1 MGRIGVARELDG
13 LVLLELESLLESL
26 ADLLECLLAL
36 FLCPTLAALARNG
49 TANRACPQTNTV
61 ESSPN
66 IDNNTHDLVVVLV
79 LKVLADGSKHDVEPE
94 RDDVDGLLVLE
105 LEGPLASV
113 LVLRVFPFGSYALLE
128 EMVVGLECEVGCGSD
143 VVLCAMSAL
152 PVAATGIRLT

>member
-1 MGRIGVARELDG
+1 MSSIGVTRELDS
-13 LVLLELESLLESL
+13 LIVLELESLLESL

-61 ESSPN
+61 EPSPN

-94 RDDVDGLLVLE
+94 RVDVDGLLVLE
-105 LEGPLASV
+105 LECPLAAV
-113 LVLRVFPFGSYALLE
+113 LVLGVFPLRANIPLE
-128 EMVVGLECEVGCGSD
+128 KVVVRLQCQVRCRCD
-143 VVLCAMSAL
+143 VVLIGL
-152 PVAATGIRLT
+152 